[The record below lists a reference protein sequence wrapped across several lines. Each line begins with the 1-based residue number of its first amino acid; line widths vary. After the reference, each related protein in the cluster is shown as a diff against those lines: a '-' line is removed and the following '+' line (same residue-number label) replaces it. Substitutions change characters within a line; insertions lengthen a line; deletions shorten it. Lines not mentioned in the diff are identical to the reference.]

1 MPTTTTCRACRAG
14 MREADTFCWT
24 CGERREPVAP
34 QRLEV
39 VTEPRARPR
48 SWPVVGVVA
57 LGLVAAV
64 GVSLWWLLRPS
75 DDAARTVAA
84 PSPSAAPATASAP
97 APVPPAE
104 PAANAPAP
112 TATYPVGPVVPTGA
126 TAPSTSP
133 DSADAAGRTTGYD
146 VENVLDGSPSTAWRT
161 EGDATGSTLT
171 FTFDGTV
178 RLTEV
183 GLVNG
188 FAKVDPYDGTDRY
201 EQGRRITA
209 VTWTFRTAAGPVPV
223 RQTLRD
229 GDRGVQ
235 RLTVTPVEATAVDLT
250 IEDVTRPGA
259 GGRFDRTAISDVAFA
274 NS

>member
-1 MPTTTTCRACRAG
+1 

-39 VTEPRARPR
+39 VTAPRARSR
-48 SWPVVGVVA
+48 SWPVVAALA

-64 GVSLWWLLRPS
+64 AVSLWWLLRPA
-75 DDAARTVAA
+75 DDSARTVAA
-84 PSPSAAPATASAP
+84 SPSAAPATAPATESATASAP
-97 APVPPAE
+97 APVPAVE
-104 PAANAPAP
+104 PVASAPAPAP
-112 TATYPVGPVVPTGA
+112 THPVGPVVPTGA
-126 TAPSTSP
+126 SAPSTSP

-171 FTFDGTV
+171 FTFDGAV

-201 EQGRRITA
+201 AQGRRITA
-209 VTWTFRTAAGPVPV
+209 VTWTFRTATGPVPV

-235 RLTVTPVEATAVDLT
+235 RLTVTPVEATSVDLT